1 MGQTI
6 KLTSKRQATFP
17 VQLCRELGVEAGDE
31 LILERKKIGTTFAWI
46 ITPPKK
52 NIDCSWFAAL
62 NKYAK
67 GKDHNMKSIRTS
79 VGISLG
85 NRQK

>member
-1 MGQTI
+1 MVQTI

-17 VQLCRELGVEAGDE
+17 VQFCRELGVEPGDD
-31 LILERKKIGTTFAWI
+31 LILERKKIGKTFVWI
-46 ITPPKK
+46 IKPKK

-67 GKDHNMKSIRTS
+67 DKDHNMKAIRTS

-85 NRQK
+85 DIKK